1 MHMTSRRI
9 DIGKNKQS
17 VLHIENLRNRLQME
31 LCSFGFFIG
40 VLQNWESNLL
50 G

>member
-1 MHMTSRRI
+1 MHMTLRRV

-17 VLHIENLRNRLQME
+17 VLRFGNLHNRLQMK
-31 LCSFGFFIG
+31 LCSFDFS
-40 VLQNWESNLL
+40 VVLLQNWESNHL